1 MDVTVEVPGSEI
13 PAYRRV
19 KAYILER
26 IGTGFWAPRDR
37 VPSENELVR
46 EFGVARMTVNR
57 AVRELAQEGFLTRVK
72 GGGTYVADRR
82 SHGHLLRI
90 RNIADEIAERGGRHS
105 ATVLELGT
113 VAADDAASQAFGIA
127 LGEPLFH
134 SAIVHHEDGRPI
146 QLEDRLVAPA
156 VAPDYLQ
163 QDFTLRTPY
172 DYLIAAAPLAEAEH
186 IVRAAV
192 PTARI
197 RRLLDM
203 RAGEPSLLI
212 RRRTWTGDKVA
223 STAQLHHPADRFEL
237 AGRFK
242 P

>member
-1 MDVTVEVPGSEI
+1 MDVTVEVPGSEM

-113 VAADDAASQAFGIA
+113 VAADEAASQAFGIA
-127 LGEPLFH
+127 PGEPLFH

-146 QLEDRLVAPA
+146 QLEERLVAPA

-186 IVRAAV
+186 IVRAVV

-212 RRRTWTGDKVA
+212 RRRTWTGETVA